1 MLGIK
6 FGMGMY
12 INKINSS
19 STESYS
25 KGKAIDSSIS
35 HIGNKNTNFNISNR
49 VEKIVTK
56 ISSQLNDKIEE
67 QKIYN
72 QPGSIDIPPEL
83 PLRKIKANI
92 PPKLLPRRMHANTP
106 SGVLKKT
113 TLDLNTL
120 VPTQT
125 ISSSILKSIP
135 RVFNKEGKRE
145 VANSSDF
152 LAAVNSR
159 LKHDV
164 LDKEDKLNESE
175 KLFNNLI
182 SKDYLSSRYEKIN
195 NSQFNIKLSRETLLK
210 CNDNNKLPANIIGGT
225 KNNAL
230 RIASQYPLSDTEN
243 MERYLNSLIENK
255 IDTVY
260 ILASD
265 EDIENKLNN
274 EKYFRNNNKYNNV
287 EIKDNSHKRKMFI
300 SDKKDLLDLKAYPK
314 IIEIKPS
321 LIEREVNFVHI
332 HNWKDHT
339 AVDATKLKETLALLK
354 EKLDISSGSNSLIH
368 CLAGVGRTME
378 MFLVEKMMNMSSAE
392 KQNTSLE
399 EMVHEI
405 REKRT
410 PLALYQ
416 IEQLAELTVF
426 ALENDIPLLKK

>member
-1 MLGIK
+1 MLGIN
-6 FGMGMY
+6 FGMDMY
-12 INKINSS
+12 IKKINSS
-19 STESYS
+19 STENYS

-35 HIGNKNTNFNISNR
+35 HICNKNTNFNISNR

-72 QPGSIDIPPEL
+72 QSGSIDIPPEL

-92 PPKLLPRRMHANTP
+92 PPKLPPRRMHANIP
-106 SGVLKKT
+106 SRVLKKT

-125 ISSSILKSIP
+125 ISSSILKSTPHI
-135 RVFNKEGKRE
+135 FNKEGKGK

-152 LAAVNSR
+152 LTAVNSR

-175 KLFNNLI
+175 KFFNNLI
-182 SKDYLSSRYEKIN
+182 SKDYLSSRYEKVD
-195 NSQFNIKLSRETLLK
+195 SSRFNIKLSRETLLK
-210 CNDNNKLPANIIGGT
+210 CNNDNKLPANIMSGT

-230 RIASQYPLSDTEN
+230 RIASQYPLSDTGN
-243 MERYLNSLIENK
+243 MENYLNSLIENE

-265 EDIENKLNN
+265 DDIKNKLNN
-274 EKYFRNNNKYNNV
+274 EKYFRDNNKYNDV
-287 EIKDNSHKRKMFI
+287 KIEDNSDKSKMI
-300 SDKKDLLDLKAYPK
+300 LSGKQDLLDLKVYPK
-314 IIEIKPS
+314 RIYS
-321 LIEREVNFVHI
+321 LLKERKVNFVHI

-339 AVDATKLKETLALLK
+339 AVDATKLKETLALSK
-354 EKLDISSGSNSLIH
+354 KKLDISPGSNSLIH